1 MIPITVFGGTPHEP
15 NELLRAVV
23 RVGRVLSGGEGFG
36 VSDFFMSRFMPSLD
50 AKRRVSLP
58 AAFRDVIE
66 KRAGSRATVLVAE
79 HPEHRALRVYDPSHG
94 KTLFE
99 SMQTKFA
106 GELSADQE
114 LWGMEM
120 LSTLNECSL
129 DSGGRLVMS
138 DDMIT
143 HTGIKDEV
151 LCLGVG
157 SHFLIWNPDTA
168 IATIDKNDV
177 LKNYVASQRAGRK
190 DRA

>member
-1 MIPITVFGGTPHEP
+1 VAR
-15 NELLRAVV
+15 L
-23 RVGRVLSGGEGFG
+23 GRILSGEEGLG
-36 VSDFFMSRFMPSLD
+36 LSDFFMSRFMPSLD

-58 AAFRDVIE
+58 AAYRDVIE
-66 KRAGSRATVLVAE
+66 KRAGARSAVLVAE
-79 HPEHRALRVYDPSHG
+79 HPDHPALRVYDPGHG

-99 SMQTKFA
+99 SMQAKFA

-114 LWGMEM
+114 MWGMEM
-120 LSTLNECSL
+120 LSTLSECSL
-129 DSGGRLVMS
+129 DANGRLVMS

-168 IATIDKNDV
+168 IAKIDKNDV
-177 LKNYVASQRAGRK
+177 LKNYVASQRANRK
-190 DRA
+190 ERA